1 MYCHLAASFGWT
13 WEYIDDHMTI
23 PRMVAINAH
32 QARRP
37 PQYLAIDDIRRLL
50 AAYMGVALDG
60 GEAKVDNN
68 ALPEGYGADGTSL
81 FDHFPPSP

>member
-1 MYCHLAASFGWT
+1 MASYGWK

-37 PQYLAIDDIRRLL
+37 PQYVALDDLRSML
-50 AAYMGVALDG
+50 AAYLGVEL
-60 GEAKVDNN
+60 GEAEAKPDVPLN
-68 ALPEGYGADGTSL
+68 GYAVDGTSL
-81 FDHFPPSP
+81 FDHFPIA